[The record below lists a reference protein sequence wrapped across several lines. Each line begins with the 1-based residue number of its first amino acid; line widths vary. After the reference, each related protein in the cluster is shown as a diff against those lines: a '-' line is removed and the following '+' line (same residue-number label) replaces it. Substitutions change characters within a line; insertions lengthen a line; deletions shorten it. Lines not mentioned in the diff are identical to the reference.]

1 MSNNP
6 ATVIRFKCRCVLIC
20 VEIYIWDP
28 FLPTKPLQTRTE
40 EKTNKEIDHFKS
52 QNVFGR
58 KLLAVLI
65 EEPICHTKAETIGFL
80 GFWYCF
86 IYCNQAVLKEQ
97 GLTEMKNSFELLN
110 CAFMC
115 QDCFFFKEFIYL
127 ELYYTFWFANAAS
140 KMGKTTMSTRCVP
153 LLVITA
159 SGNCLKAKMLISRW
173 LCLLWKDNFTQK
185 WKWNQSHPHVDGKS
199 GEVCSPQ
206 NISRAS
212 RQNITAAFS

>member
-20 VEIYIWDP
+20 VKIYIWDP

-115 QDCFFFKEFIYL
+115 QDCFFSRSSPTWNCIINFDL
-127 ELYYTFWFANAAS
+127 Q
-140 KMGKTTMSTRCVP
+140 M
-153 LLVITA
+153 LLPKWVKQQWVQ
-159 SGNCLKAKMLISRW
+159 GVC
-173 LCLLWKDNFTQK
+173 LCL
-185 WKWNQSHPHVDGKS
+185 
-199 GEVCSPQ
+199 
-206 NISRAS
+206 
-212 RQNITAAFS
+212 